1 MVDYQ
6 KVRSIAE
13 AEKLRMRKWV
23 ISSLLDS
30 EEAYLEYL
38 NTLLLVLFS
47 FTSAVGLRLEHFF
60 VSVYETLESHDLHVY
75 ARHVESRL

>member
-1 MVDYQ
+1 MVDYH

-30 EEAYLEYL
+30 EETYLEYL
-38 NTLLLVLFS
+38 NTLLLVCIFEFSCIFWRHIEYLF
-47 FTSAVGLRLEHFF
+47 T
-60 VSVYETLESHDLHVY
+60 VYETTESYYLDVNASY
-75 ARHVESRL
+75 V

>member
-1 MVDYQ
+1 MGMVDYQ

-38 NTLLLVLFS
+38 NTLLLVRSL
-47 FTSAVGLRLEHFF
+47 GLPRSSLC
-60 VSVYETLESHDLHVY
+60 V
-75 ARHVESRL
+75 